1 MKGPFKYICYIP
13 EPGFQCSDKGH
24 KSKNIGDI
32 RYTMPCNIR
41 KKYAHHKADRR
52 YKGHPFFHKAVKF
65 IEHITPRLFRMIF
78 LQFTTKKCKGNGEM
92 KKNCSKKRDHL
103 VRIGLSFM

>member
-1 MKGPFKYICYIP
+1 MF
-13 EPGFQCSDKGH
+13 
-24 KSKNIGDI
+24 
-32 RYTMPCNIR
+32 CNIR

-92 KKNCSKKRDHL
+92 KKIAVKRETILCGL
-103 VRIGLSFM
+103 VSLLCRILFFNLRLEFFYIFGNLAA